1 MKKTII
7 FIMLAAAIL
16 SCAFSAG
23 TDKPEW
29 INSDVSTPEKYC
41 VAAYAKMSKRQNSI
55 RRAQAE
61 AKTLFA
67 ENISTAITSI
77 IEVFS
82 AESDDGKNSE
92 TVDGFITL
100 SKQYSNAVFRG
111 AKQEAMWDDPDGGVW
126 VLMSI
131 PTEELEKA
139 MAKAAD
145 EIWGNEGE
153 NESTS
158 AQTANRMM
166 HEAIEKYFGG
176 EKENED
182 K

>member
-1 MKKTII
+1 MKKA
-7 FIMLAAAIL
+7 IMVVALVASVLA
-16 SCAFSAG
+16 CAFSAG

-29 INSDVSTPEKYC
+29 VRNDVSTAEKYC
-41 VAAYAKMSKRQNSI
+41 VSAYGKMSKRQNSI

-61 AKTLFA
+61 AKTVFA
-67 ENISTAITSI
+67 ENIGVAVTSVV
-77 IEVFS
+77 EMFS
-82 AESDDGKNSE
+82 AEFSDGEATD
-92 TVDGFITL
+92 TLDGFITL
-100 SKQYSNAVFRG
+100 SKQYSNAAFRG

-145 EIWGNEGE
+145 EIWGTEGE
-153 NESTS
+153 NANTS

-176 EKENED
+176 NEKNENT
-182 K
+182 